1 MEINLFVNDD
11 GRNSNIID
19 FCMQSKRLKFVFQ
32 KLSNIKLIYNQK
44 KLIILKENFLIND
57 FKKKLKKN
65 ISFFSV
71 SSCLLLSKKYS
82 QIDLDI
88 NTNIIYYPI
97 RFINFENILLKNFK
111 RQKILFKNLELMNNG
126 SLFNNDNKKHAYLT
140 EIESQF
146 ILLLFENDIVDKEVL
161 NRDVLNQSPLVDS
174 KSLESHLYRL
184 RNKVIKIDSK
194 KKIILIKN
202 SGLKIK

>member
-11 GRNSNIID
+11 GRNSNIVD

-65 ISFFSV
+65 ISFFSIN
-71 SSCLLLSKKYS
+71 SCFFQPKNYN
-82 QIDLDI
+82 QIDFNINADI
-88 NTNIIYYPI
+88 INYPLKI
-97 RFINFENILLKNFK
+97 SNFENILLKIFK
-111 RQKILFKNLELMNNG
+111 RQKTVFKNLELIND
-126 SLFNNDNKKHAYLT
+126 STLFNNDNKKHVYLT
-140 EIESQF
+140 EIESKF
-146 ILLLFENDIVDKEVL
+146 ILLLFENHIVDKEVL

-184 RNKVIKIDSK
+184 RKKVIKVDSK
-194 KKIILIKN
+194 KKIILIEN